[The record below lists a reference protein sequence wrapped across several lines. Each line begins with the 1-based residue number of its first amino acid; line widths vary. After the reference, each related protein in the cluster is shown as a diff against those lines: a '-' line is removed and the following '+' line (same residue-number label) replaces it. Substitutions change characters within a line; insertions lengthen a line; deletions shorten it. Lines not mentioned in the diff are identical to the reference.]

1 MKLSLEFPRPI
12 GHLTPEPPLTPL
24 LREDPRDAGM
34 LLFLGMQGPRKKL
47 TVPMAVT
54 RRTLKTAVTDKLAG
68 RAFHYMGH
76 TGTEQ
81 LIGVISGGW
90 GERAIIPPE
99 FTPMCCSIPMCPL

>member
-54 RRTLKTAVTDKLAG
+54 RRTLKTAVTDKLAD
-68 RAFHYMGH
+68 RAFLREG
-76 TGTEQ
+76 GPFSSAS
-81 LIGVISGGW
+81 ISV
-90 GERAIIPPE
+90 
-99 FTPMCCSIPMCPL
+99 